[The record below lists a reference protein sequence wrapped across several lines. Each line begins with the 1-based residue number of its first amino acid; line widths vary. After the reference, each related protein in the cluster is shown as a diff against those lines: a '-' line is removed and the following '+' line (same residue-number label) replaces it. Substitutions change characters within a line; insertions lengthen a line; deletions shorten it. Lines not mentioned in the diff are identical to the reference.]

1 MADKKKIRVL
11 LVGDQPLATALL
23 PILLHVKSTKA
34 CRPGGCACHP
44 EPKMVTEV
52 LKVRESVFQSDRY
65 EADLIDKKL
74 VERIVEA
81 SMVVSIEKNN
91 PTQVG
96 HASLVEQSLRI
107 LEPEMNGMDSVENRF
122 PEQFEPMM
130 DSSAWD
136 DLEEPMQCSECGKD
150 RGELILCSSCPRSFC
165 ADCLDRHEE
174 NLTCR

>member
-1 MADKKKIRVL
+1 MGMIKAVCARCTKPIE
-11 LVGDQPLATALL
+11 GDQPLAALL
-23 PILLHVKSTKA
+23 PILLHAKSTKA

-44 EPKMVTEV
+44 EPKIVTKV
-52 LKVRESVFQSDRY
+52 LKVREQ
-65 EADLIDKKL
+65 
-74 VERIVEA
+74 
-81 SMVVSIEKNN
+81 N

-107 LEPEMNGMDSVENRF
+107 LEPETNGMDSVENRF

-136 DLEEPMQCSECGKD
+136 DLEEPTQCSECGKD
-150 RGELILCSSCPRSFC
+150 MGELILCSSCPRSFC
-165 ADCLDRHEE
+165 SDCLDRHEE